1 MDLMI
6 EAKDKEQAVFE
17 LMRIF
22 KLPKFDTFNDIL
34 PYTRTDE
41 NRPWKSP
48 KKKTPRKKK
57 NADADEVIDEEPEA
71 QPPPIVPDDEIA
83 MGGPE
88 SRVYWP
94 PGMEEWLRPK
104 KREIKPR
111 DPGKA
116 KSTAERAAG
125 RRAEKAAWQAAR
137 EASAEGSSVKKVGTS
152 EHGEIA
158 RVDVGPS
165 KVVPT
170 NAKDE
175 SGKSNPTR
183 AAPKSKPLTKART
196 SAKAV
201 PTPSTS
207 DHESEKSEFGDDEE
221 EDIEMPDPTD
231 GEERKP
237 MKARK
242 PGKAVQR
249 PAAPRRQSRR
259 GMKKAVKS
267 YAEDDGDDGEDD

>member
-34 PYTRTDE
+34 PYTRADE
-41 NRPWKSP
+41 NKPWQPP
-48 KKKTPRKKK
+48 KKKTPRKKR
-57 NADADEVIDEEPEA
+57 NADADDLIDEETEA

-111 DPGKA
+111 DPNKA
-116 KSTAERAAG
+116 KSTAEKAAE

-137 EASAEGSSVKKVGTS
+137 EASAEGANVKTEGAS
-152 EHGEIA
+152 EHGETA
-158 RVDVGPS
+158 GVNVGPS
-165 KVVPT
+165 KGIPT
-170 NAKDE
+170 NATNE
-175 SGKSNPTR
+175 SGKANPRR
-183 AAPKSKPLTKART
+183 AAPKSKPLTKVRKST
-196 SAKAV
+196 KAV
-201 PTPSTS
+201 LTPSTS
-207 DHESEKSEFGDDEE
+207 DHECEKSEFDDDEK
-221 EDIEMPDPTD
+221 EDIEMVDLMH
-231 GEERKP
+231 GEERKA
-237 MKARK
+237 MEARK
-242 PGKAVQR
+242 PVNAVQR
-249 PAAPRRQSRR
+249 PAASRRQSRR
-259 GMKKAVKS
+259 AVKKAVRS
-267 YAEDDGDDGEDD
+267 YAEDDGDGENE